1 MSTHIVMMKLTE
13 QGARTIKEAPA
24 RIDASIKSFEK
35 MGGKMIAFYLT
46 TGEYDYIAI
55 GEVPNDEVLL
65 TFLVG
70 LGTMGTVRTTT
81 VRAFSREE
89 LAATLKKLP

>member
-1 MSTHIVMMKLTE
+1 MSTHIVMMKLTN
-13 QGARTIKEAPA
+13 QGAKAIKDAPA
-24 RIDASIKSFEK
+24 RIDDSIKTMEK
-35 MGGKMIAFYLT
+35 MGGKLIAFYLT
-46 TGEYDYIAI
+46 TGEYDYIGI

-65 TFLVG
+65 TFLLG

-89 LAATLKKLP
+89 FAAAVKKLP

>member
-1 MSTHIVMMKLTE
+1 MSTHIVMMKLTD
-13 QGARTIKEAPA
+13 QGAKAIKDAPA
-24 RIDASIKSFEK
+24 RIDDSIKTMEK
-35 MGGKMIAFYLT
+35 MGGKLIAFYLT
-46 TGEYDYIAI
+46 TGEYDYIGI

-65 TFLVG
+65 TFLLG

-89 LAATLKKLP
+89 LAAAVKKLP

>member
-1 MSTHIVMMKLTE
+1 MSTHIVMMKLTN
-13 QGARTIKEAPA
+13 QGAKAIKDAPA
-24 RIDASIKSFEK
+24 RIDDSIKTMEK

-46 TGEYDYIAI
+46 TGEYDYIGI

-65 TFLVG
+65 TFLLG

-89 LAATLKKLP
+89 LAAAVKKLP

>member
-1 MSTHIVMMKLTE
+1 MSTHIVMMKLTN
-13 QGARTIKEAPA
+13 QGAKAIKDAPA
-24 RIDASIKSFEK
+24 RIDDSIKTMEK

-46 TGEYDYIAI
+46 TGEYDYIGI

-65 TFLVG
+65 TFLLG
-70 LGTMGTVRTTT
+70 LGTTGTVRTTT

-89 LAATLKKLP
+89 LAAAVKKLP

>member
-1 MSTHIVMMKLTE
+1 MMKLTD
-13 QGARTIKEAPA
+13 QGAKAIKDAPA
-24 RIDASIKSFEK
+24 RIDDSIKTMEK
-35 MGGKMIAFYLT
+35 MGGKLIAFYLT
-46 TGEYDYIAI
+46 TGEYDYIGI

-65 TFLVG
+65 TFLLG

-89 LAATLKKLP
+89 LAAAVKKLP

>member
-1 MSTHIVMMKLTE
+1 M
-13 QGARTIKEAPA
+13 
-24 RIDASIKSFEK
+24 EK

-46 TGEYDYIAI
+46 TGEYDYIGI

-65 TFLVG
+65 TFLLG

-89 LAATLKKLP
+89 FAAAVKKLP

>member
-1 MSTHIVMMKLTE
+1 MSTHIVMMKLTD
-13 QGARTIKEAPA
+13 QGAKAIKDAPA
-24 RIDASIKSFEK
+24 RIDDSIKTMEK

-46 TGEYDYIAI
+46 TGEYDYIGI

-65 TFLVG
+65 TFLLG
-70 LGTMGTVRTTT
+70 LGTTGTVRTTT

-89 LAATLKKLP
+89 LAAAVKKLP

>member
-1 MSTHIVMMKLTE
+1 MSTHIVMMKLTD
-13 QGARTIKEAPA
+13 QGAKAIKDAPT
-24 RIDASIKSFEK
+24 RIDDSIKTMEK
-35 MGGKMIAFYLT
+35 MGGKLIAFYLT
-46 TGEYDYIAI
+46 TGEYDYIGI

-65 TFLVG
+65 TFLLG

-89 LAATLKKLP
+89 FAAAVKKLP

>member
-1 MSTHIVMMKLTE
+1 MSTHIVMMKLTN
-13 QGARTIKEAPA
+13 QGAKAIKDAPA
-24 RIDASIKSFEK
+24 RIEDSIKTLEK
-35 MGGKMIAFYLT
+35 MGGKLTAFYLT
-46 TGEYDYIAI
+46 TGEYDYIGI

-65 TFLVG
+65 TFLLG

-89 LAATLKKLP
+89 FAAAVKKLP